1 MYNIAAMNKGASVAK
16 LYSYTVP
23 LKSDLLNTY
32 CVLQKGFTDQFVYYR
47 KDRPQR
53 YLGLGRCIAIASRE
67 DLDHVL
73 QGEVALPTVMFSFNR
88 FDASNPKPADE
99 MMQAFPRLR
108 LMIPEVVL
116 IENEQGCFL
125 QVNSLGPVYKGRIER
140 FLRHANDAPMRER
153 RSICYSVVPDSYEAW
168 EEEMRSTLSLIK
180 AGRVKKLVPSRRQ
193 AVVATAPFS
202 PKDVLLNLID
212 GKAQGTVFLYRYG
225 DVFFCGCTPELLV
238 RKQGCQVESM
248 CLAGTAAIGS
258 TPEEREQFAT
268 FLMNDEKNRREHDYV
283 VRFIHEVF
291 ERNCYDVD
299 IPAEPLFCRSSMF
312 NISTRLL
319 AHASWRVFPSSLL
332 WSSCIPH
339 QRSLANQWAKRSC
352 RFARSRATTAASS
365 VVRLAW

>member
-1 MYNIAAMNKGASVAK
+1 MNKGASVAK

-73 QGEVALPTVMFSFNR
+73 QGEVALPTIMFSFNR

-125 QVNSLGPVYKGRIER
+125 QVNSLGPVYKGRVER

-153 RSICYSVVPDSYEAW
+153 RSIRYSVVPDSYEAW
-168 EEEMRSTLSLIK
+168 EEEMRSTLSLL
-180 AGRVKKLVPSRRQ
+180 KLG
-193 AVVATAPFS
+193 A
-202 PKDVLLNLID
+202 
-212 GKAQGTVFLYRYG
+212 
-225 DVFFCGCTPELLV
+225 
-238 RKQGCQVESM
+238 
-248 CLAGTAAIGS
+248 
-258 TPEEREQFAT
+258 
-268 FLMNDEKNRREHDYV
+268 
-283 VRFIHEVF
+283 
-291 ERNCYDVD
+291 
-299 IPAEPLFCRSSMF
+299 
-312 NISTRLL
+312 
-319 AHASWRVFPSSLL
+319 
-332 WSSCIPH
+332 
-339 QRSLANQWAKRSC
+339 
-352 RFARSRATTAASS
+352 
-365 VVRLAW
+365 

>member
-1 MYNIAAMNKGASVAK
+1 MNKGASVAK

-125 QVNSLGPVYKGRIER
+125 QVNSLGPVYKGRVER

-153 RSICYSVVPDSYEAW
+153 RSIRYSVVPDSYEAW

-180 AGRVKKLVPSRRQ
+180 AG
-193 AVVATAPFS
+193 A
-202 PKDVLLNLID
+202 
-212 GKAQGTVFLYRYG
+212 
-225 DVFFCGCTPELLV
+225 C
-238 RKQGCQVESM
+238 
-248 CLAGTAAIGS
+248 
-258 TPEEREQFAT
+258 EEARAFAT
-268 FLMNDEKNRREHDYV
+268 PGGCGNRSV
-283 VRFIHEVF
+283 LTKG
-291 ERNCYDVD
+291 CA
-299 IPAEPLFCRSSMF
+299 AEPHRWEGAGHGVLVSLWRCLLLRMHAGVARAQA
-312 NISTRLL
+312 RL
-319 AHASWRVFPSSLL
+319 PS
-332 WSSCIPH
+332 
-339 QRSLANQWAKRSC
+339 
-352 RFARSRATTAASS
+352 
-365 VVRLAW
+365 